1 MLSFAARSV
10 SVWIISFSPLKIKAI
25 SINLKSFR
33 NPTKFGKKF
42 TVSLK
47 TILLNFAYLSESFL
61 LHVPLRQYYCY
72 QDFDDELYFISLSD
86 INILNSFGSAA
97 MHSWY
102 FFGLQWLSA
111 TGQISKDVSEISISR
126 PWSRYDKK
134 YQVIVNNLGVYLDSF
149 KVQFYVPGNCA
160 FICNY
165 FLERPWRKR

>member
-1 MLSFAARSV
+1 M
-10 SVWIISFSPLKIKAI
+10 
-25 SINLKSFR
+25 
-33 NPTKFGKKF
+33 
-42 TVSLK
+42 
-47 TILLNFAYLSESFL
+47 LNFAYLSESFL
-61 LHVPLRQYYCY
+61 LHVPLRHYYCY
-72 QDFDDELYFISLSD
+72 HDFDDELYFIFLSD

-149 KVQFYVPGNCA
+149 KVQFYVPCKSLWTA
-160 FICNY
+160 FQSFYYLIY
-165 FLERPWRKR
+165 ITALLFVTIFLERPWRKR